1 MRRSTNSM
9 GNPNLK
15 VKGFDFLIF
24 CKKKLH
30 TIIIIIIILIMYTV
44 ATTISTICGNYFTQ
58 HIPLHIPRRSLNKPK
73 PIPDYL
79 PD

>member
-24 CKKKLH
+24 CKKKLRQNM
-30 TIIIIIIILIMYTV
+30 LDRG
-44 ATTISTICGNYFTQ
+44 STKVKVQ
-58 HIPLHIPRRSLNKPK
+58 AEVEVEVEVEE
-73 PIPDYL
+73 
-79 PD
+79 